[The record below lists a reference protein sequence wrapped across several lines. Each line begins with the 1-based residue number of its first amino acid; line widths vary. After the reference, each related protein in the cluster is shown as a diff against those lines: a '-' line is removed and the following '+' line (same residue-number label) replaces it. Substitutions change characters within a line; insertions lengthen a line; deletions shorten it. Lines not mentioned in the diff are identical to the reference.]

1 MESLLVSAHIIP
13 AGPMLKPERLD
24 GYNLKV
30 WELLQSEVDLSIT
43 KNANMKNSFCDLAP
57 WDYRLQIYTHQVCA
71 MGCVFRPLIRFQKR
85 ATNLFARNKNMTRCA
100 VYPPSTSFS
109 SVETG
114 LTFLVLYLLQP
125 YLVVVYLF
133 STSQTTITSQDNIGV
148 KIKPLIIITLHFNTT
163 LM

>member
-1 MESLLVSAHIIP
+1 
-13 AGPMLKPERLD
+13 
-24 GYNLKV
+24 
-30 WELLQSEVDLSIT
+30 
-43 KNANMKNSFCDLAP
+43 
-57 WDYRLQIYTHQVCA
+57 

-85 ATNLFARNKNMTRCA
+85 ATNLFARNKNKTRCA